1 MKNFQNF
8 CILILFLAAPLA
20 GASVS
25 IEGVVRRQDNIL
37 LIQLAETGVE
47 HQIFTRNPHVMDDLR
62 SLETGDYLSGKGW
75 VYGINGTVEMTTV
88 EFVGLKK
95 LLGIWRTPSWEV
107 FDFKNFSRLD
117 LYEPTNSKTLNVVQ
131 LRSLR
136 YTVAPDGGHA
146 WSILIV
152 DSNSVDVGSL
162 SVSQEAIRIDL
173 FDPQTGDV
181 AKTIQ
186 LKPFKW

>member
-1 MKNFQNF
+1 MKFFQVF
-8 CILILFLAAPLA
+8 CTLILISAAPLVV
-20 GASVS
+20 ASVS
-25 IEGVVRRQDNIL
+25 VEGSVRRQDNVLI
-37 LIQLAETGVE
+37 IQLASTGKEYQV
-47 HQIFTRNPHVMDDLR
+47 FTRNPHVMDDL
-62 SLETGDYLSGKGW
+62 SKLETGDYVSGKGW
-75 VYGINGTVEMTTV
+75 IYAVNGTLEMTTV

-95 LLGIWRTPSWEV
+95 LLGIWRTSTWEV

-117 LYEPTNSKTLNVVQ
+117 LYEPSTTKALNVIQ

-136 YTVAPDGGHA
+136 YTVAPDGGSA

-162 SVSQEAIRIDL
+162 SVSPESIQIDL